1 MQDKPDK
8 APSPAAPD
16 PPGSEREGHDEI
28 EASKAPLID
37 HLIELR
43 QRLIYALVGVG
54 IGFAACFY
62 FATQIYT
69 VLVWP
74 YQLARGGE
82 KVSMIFT
89 APHEFFFTKLKLALF
104 GAVFL
109 AFPLIAY
116 QVYMFVAPGLYKNE
130 RAAFRPYLLWAFL
143 LFITGALVVY
153 FAVMPAAMT
162 FFISQELTS
171 GPVEIQ
177 LQARVSE
184 YLSLI
189 MTLILGFG
197 IMFQLP
203 VVLALLA
210 RAGIVGGQQL
220 RSFRRYAIVAITGAA
235 AVLSPPDPFSMIA
248 MALPTILL
256 YEGAILVVDRVE
268 RRRARATPTPAPA
281 E

>member
-1 MQDKPDK
+1 MLDKPTDT
-8 APSPAAPD
+8 AAPV
-16 PPGSEREGHDEI
+16 PAGGGQPEGYDEV
-28 EASKAPLID
+28 EASKAPLLD

-43 QRLIYALVGVG
+43 QRLIHALVGVG
-54 IGFAACFY
+54 IGFIACFA

-74 YQLARGGE
+74 YKWARGGD
-82 KVSMIFT
+82 KVEMIYT

-116 QVYMFVAPGLYKNE
+116 EIYKFVAPGLYKNE
-130 RAAFRPYLLWAFL
+130 RQAFRPFL
-143 LFITGALVVY
+143 LAAFVLFLLGALAVY
-153 FAVMPAAMT
+153 FVVMPLAMK
-162 FFISQELTS
+162 FFISQELT
-171 GPVEIQ
+171 GEVQIQ
-177 LQARVSE
+177 LQAKVSE

-203 VVLALLA
+203 VALTLLA

-220 RSFRRYAIVAITGAA
+220 RQFRRYAIVGITGVA
-235 AVLSPPDPFSMIA
+235 AVLSPPDPFSMLA

-256 YEGAILVVDRVE
+256 YEGAILAVDYFE
-268 RRRARATPTPAPA
+268 RRRARDAANPTAA
-281 E
+281 A